1 MCVNSTRMGRFYGF
15 CGLACDLIGSD
26 RREIRSPRRKDKP
39 GFSWTVPQY
48 KRTAMMKKISIHDR
62 SESFFAQY
70 RFPDLTFEA
79 SDLPFEDLGPMWIA
93 LRKQDH
99 MSVKVLAMSALAN
112 QDNLKNEE
120 RAAINLA
127 LAAAAFQAGDLK
139 TAKRQAGRSL
149 DLFPKQ
155 FAANAIL
162 LSILARRKGFAAA
175 YHQLL
180 NLSLPK
186 KTPSWDEPLT
196 FCEVQTALASW
207 AWQLG
212 EWDHVAAHLARA
224 YPKGLAEMP
233 PELREEWFRLSLYR
247 GHPEDAAAAAAFIID
262 QSPIE
267 SADELLQTIVKS
279 GWTKEALPLY
289 REAYA
294 KHSKSELL
302 RRRLVALC
310 IREGEL
316 DEARALTTTGALRM
330 AA

>member
-1 MCVNSTRMGRFYGF
+1 
-15 CGLACDLIGSD
+15 
-26 RREIRSPRRKDKP
+26 
-39 GFSWTVPQY
+39 
-48 KRTAMMKKISIHDR
+48 MMKKISAHHR
-62 SESFFAQY
+62 SEAFFAGY
-70 RFPDLTFEA
+70 RFPDLTFDA
-79 SDLPFEDLGPMWIA
+79 SDLPFEGLESIWQA
-93 LRKQDH
+93 LRIKDH
-99 MSVKVLAMSALAN
+99 IIAKELVISALAN

-120 RAAINLA
+120 LAAIKLA
-127 LAAAAFQAGDLK
+127 LAAAELQAGDLK

-155 FAANAIL
+155 FAANRIL
-162 LSILARRKGFAAA
+162 LSILARRKGFTAA

-186 KTPSWDEPLT
+186 KSPSWDEPLT

-212 EWDHVAAHLARA
+212 EWDHAAEHLTRA
-224 YPKGLAEMP
+224 FPDGLEKMP
-233 PELREEWFRLSLYR
+233 LEIREEWFRLSLYR
-247 GHPEDAAAAAAFIID
+247 GHPEDAAAAAAFIIK
-262 QSPIE
+262 QIPIE
-267 SADELLQTIVKS
+267 STDELLQTIVRS

-289 REAYA
+289 RDAFA
-294 KHSKSELL
+294 KHSNSELL

-316 DEARALTTTGALRM
+316 DEARALTTAGALRM